1 MIEDQIKH
9 MTRMVDD
16 LLDVSRITRGKVDLQ
31 KETIALAEVVD
42 LAVEASRPLDRR
54 LSASTDDHASRP
66 SPFSSKSIRPGSP
79 RCSRTS

>member
-31 KETIALAEVVD
+31 KEPID
-42 LAVEASRPLDRR
+42 LADVVEPGRR
-54 LSASTDDHASRP
+54 GQPAA
-66 SPFSSKSIRPGSP
+66 
-79 RCSRTS
+79 